1 MSIDSSVRLKCEAR
15 RCSDHDLFMG
25 ATEVAPAA
33 VGEPTVEAVE
43 ENAHKVSLNVFVRAT
58 KKNKFKKNNRI

>member
-1 MSIDSSVRLKCEAR
+1 VRR
-15 RCSDHDLFMG
+15 
-25 ATEVAPAA
+25 VAAAITIFLWGQQKWRLPRA